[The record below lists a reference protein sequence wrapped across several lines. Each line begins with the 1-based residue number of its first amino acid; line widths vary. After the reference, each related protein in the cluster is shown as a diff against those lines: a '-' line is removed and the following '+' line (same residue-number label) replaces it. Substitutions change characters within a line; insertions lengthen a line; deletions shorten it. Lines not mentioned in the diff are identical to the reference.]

1 MIDNKQIDYNSL
13 RKKFPVRK
21 NMTLKRKA
29 AIKAIQLEYEMK
41 RSELGLK
48 APAMKRGLLFYLIV
62 VCGLVALGS
71 LVLSVAGNSSTP
83 QKAHISQ
90 INARKAM
97 DALCIAL
104 GRFKFHVGRYPTNE
118 EGLRAL
124 EAITPNLKGWFGPY
138 IRRLNP
144 DPWGRSYVYEFVPGE
159 EFPVLYSSGPDRKIG
174 TTDDIMPQR
183 ELFNQ
188 PFEDVTWTNRWMPY
202 YLRGYVLA
210 PDEETRKKLQEE
222 VKKY

>member
-1 MIDNKQIDYNSL
+1 MTDKKIDYVSL
-13 RKKFPVRK
+13 RRKFPVKK
-21 NMTLKRKA
+21 NQLKKRKA
-29 AIKAIQLEYEMK
+29 AIKAIQHEYEIK
-41 RSELGLK
+41 RNELGLK
-48 APAMKRGLLFYLIV
+48 APAMKRGLLFYLIL

-71 LVLSVAGNSSTP
+71 LVLSATGNSTNS
-83 QKAHISQ
+83 KKVHISQ

-118 EGLRAL
+118 EGLHAL
-124 EAITPNLKGWFGPY
+124 EAITPNIKGWFGPY
-138 IRRLNP
+138 IHKLNL
-144 DPWGRSYVYEFVPGE
+144 DPWGRSYVYEIVPGE
-159 EFPVLYSSGPDRKIG
+159 EFPILYSSGPDRRIG

-183 ELFNQ
+183 KLFNQ
-188 PFEDVTWTNRWMPY
+188 PFEDVTWTNRWVPY

-210 PDEETRKKLQEE
+210 PDEATRKKLQEE